1 MMGIERMIKW
11 MTDRQ
16 GKVTYSMTHRLGP
29 NSYDCSSAVFF
40 AMIAGGFLLTGSMGN
55 TDTLFAM
62 NGTRLR
68 KISRSEVRRGDIFI
82 AGTPGQSTGS
92 GGHTGIFLSNVS
104 FIHCSY
110 YWNGIHTDSHDS
122 YMSTRLTHNFYRI
135 VATENTTTG
144 GKSIEAVARE
154 VINGLWG
161 NGDARNA
168 TLKAAGY
175 DATQVQNKVNS
186 LLSGNTSSNIVE
198 QFTTLSVDG
207 KWGPA
212 VTTRLQEY
220 HDTYKNGEVSHQYKE
235 ACNANLYSAQF
246 DTTLIGSNLIRS
258 IQNGLKAKGFYNGAV
273 DGLCGK
279 NTIKAMQKALGT
291 TQDGIISST
300 SDMVK
305 ALQRALNNNKLPW

>member
-1 MMGIERMIKW
+1 MSIENMIKW
-11 MTDRQ
+11 MTDRE
-16 GKVTYSMTHRLGP
+16 GKVTYSMERRLGP
-29 NSYDCSSAVFF
+29 KSYDCSSAVFL
-40 AMIAGGFLLTGSMGN
+40 AMIAGGFLPVGSMGN
-55 TDTLFAM
+55 TETLFAM
-62 NGTRLR
+62 SGTKLK
-68 KISRSEVRRGDIFI
+68 KISRSEVKRGDIFV
-82 AGTPGQSTGS
+82 AGTPGQSNGS
-92 GGHTGIFLSNVS
+92 GGHTGIFLSNKS

-122 YMSTRLTHNFYRI
+122 YMSTRLTHHFYRI

-154 VINGLWG
+154 VISGLWG

-168 TLKAAGY
+168 ALKAAGY

-220 HDTYKNGEVSHQYKE
+220 HDTYKDGEVSHQYKE

-246 DTTLIGSNLIRS
+246 DTTLIGSNLIRA
-258 IQNGLKAKGFYNGAV
+258 IQNGLKAKGYYNGAV

-291 TQDGIISST
+291 TQDGIISPVSN
-300 SDMVK
+300 MVK
-305 ALQRALNNNKLPW
+305 ALQVALNNNKLPW

>member
-1 MMGIERMIKW
+1 MSIEKMIKW
-11 MTDRQ
+11 MTDRE
-16 GKVTYSMTHRLGP
+16 GKVTYSMTSRLGP
-29 NSYDCSSAVFF
+29 KSYDCSSAVFF
-40 AMIAGGFLLTGSMGN
+40 SMIAGGFLPSGSMGN
-55 TDTLFAM
+55 TETLFAM
-62 NGTRLR
+62 SGTKLK
-68 KISRSEVRRGDIFI
+68 KISRSEVKRGDIFV
-82 AGTPGQSTGS
+82 AGTPGQSNGS
-92 GGHTGIFLSNVS
+92 GGHTGIFLSNKS

-135 VATENTTTG
+135 VETESTTTG
-144 GKSIEAVARE
+144 GKSIEAVAKE

-161 NGDARNA
+161 NGDKRNA
-168 TLKAAGY
+168 ALKAAGY
-175 DATQVQNKVNS
+175 DPTQVQNKVNS
-186 LLSGNTSSNIVE
+186 LLSGNSSSNIVE

-220 HDTYKNGEVSHQYKE
+220 HDTYKDGEVSHQYKE
-235 ACNANLYSAQF
+235 ACNANLHSAQF
-246 DTTLIGSNLIRS
+246 DTTLIGSELIRV
-258 IQNGLKAKGFYNGAV
+258 IQKGLKAKGYYFGAV

-291 TQDGIISST
+291 KQDGVISSA
-300 SDMVK
+300 SEMVK